1 MFRLQ
6 RLYRVLF
13 TFIVISTGL
22 GSCSDTEQPP
32 DPVLVVSESSLQF
45 SKQGDEKIVTVKS
58 DQKISVSANQTW
70 CNVITGNP
78 VTGSEGSLIT
88 KLTLKVNANS
98 EPEERTAIVTVN
110 TASLTQT
117 ISVKQSQNDLLIVK
131 KEVYDVS
138 HLGETIQ
145 VELQTTGEYQI
156 SWEASWVS
164 QSSTRSVT
172 DKSEFFTMSPNPTSS
187 VREASLLF
195 TLDDLSETVTIRQ
208 AANSNNSMTSDAMTM
223 AAKMTIGWNIG
234 NSLEATGA
242 TSASETMWGN
252 PKVTKELITAVKA
265 AGFNAIRIPCAWNGY
280 IEDPV
285 THKIKDS
292 WLNRVEE
299 VVNYCLEKE
308 MVAILNIHWDGGW
321 LENNCTP
328 DKQVANNEKQHALWT
343 QIAAYFRNYGENLLF
358 AGTNEPNVE
367 NATQMTV
374 LHSYLQTF
382 IDAVRATGGNNS
394 YRNLIIQGPSTDI
407 TKTNELM
414 TTLPSDQAENRLM
427 MEIHYYSPW
436 NFCGLMQDES
446 WGKMFY
452 YWGSGYHFGDPV
464 RDANWGEEEYV
475 NAQFALMKAQFIE
488 KNIPVIMGEY
498 GAVKRTLNTQA
509 EQDAHEAS
517 RLYFLQY
524 VTRRAKA
531 AGMIPF
537 YWDNGGTDSRLF
549 DRSNNAV
556 ADQKTLDALMDG
568 AKINP

>member
-6 RLYRVLF
+6 RLYRFLL
-13 TFIVISTGL
+13 TFLVISMGL
-22 GSCSDTEQPP
+22 GSCSDTEQPS
-32 DPVLVVSESSLQF
+32 DPVLVVSETMLQF
-45 SKQGDEKIVTVKS
+45 SRQSGEKNITIRS
-58 DQKISVSANQTW
+58 DQKISASVDQAW
-70 CNVITGNP
+70 CNVTLGDAL
-78 VTGSEGSLIT
+78 TGSGGYLIT
-88 KLTLKVNANS
+88 QLTVAVNANS
-98 EPEERTAIVTVN
+98 EPEERTASITVR

-117 ISVKQSQNDLLIVK
+117 INVKQSQNDLLIVK
-131 KEVYDVS
+131 KSAYEVSYQ
-138 HLGETIQ
+138 GGTIG
-145 VELQTTGEYQI
+145 VELQTNGDYQV
-156 SWEASWVS
+156 SWDAFWIS
-164 QSSTRSVT
+164 QSSTRSVS
-172 DKSEFFTMSPNPTSS
+172 DKSEFFTVSPNPTSS
-187 VREASLLF
+187 VREASILF
-195 TLDDLSETVTIRQ
+195 TLNDLSETVTIRQ
-208 AANSNNSMTSDAMTM
+208 AANSNSMTSDAMTM

-234 NSLEATGA
+234 NSLEATSA

-265 AGFNAIRIPCAWNGY
+265 AGFNAIRIPCAWSGY
-280 IEDPV
+280 IEDPS
-285 THKIKDS
+285 THKIRES

-299 VVNYCLEKE
+299 VVNYCLENE

-343 QIAAYFRNYGENLLF
+343 QIAEHFRDYGENLLF

-367 NATQMTV
+367 NATQMAV

-382 IDAVRATGGNNS
+382 IDAVRATEGNNS

-414 TTLPSDQAENRLM
+414 TTLPTDPAENRLM
-427 MEIHYYSPW
+427 IEIHYYSPW
-436 NFCGLMQDES
+436 NFCGLLQDES

-475 NAQFALMKAQFIE
+475 NAQFALMKAQFID

-517 RLYFLQY
+517 RLYFLEF
-524 VTRRAKA
+524 VTQRAKA
-531 AGMIPF
+531 VGMIPF

-549 DRSNNAV
+549 DRSSNAV
-556 ADQKTLDALMDG
+556 VDQKTLNALMKG
-568 AKINP
+568 AKQQ

>member
-1 MFRLQ
+1 MLRLQ
-6 RLYRVLF
+6 RLYRVLLPF
-13 TFIVISTGL
+13 LVISTGL

-32 DPVLVVSESSLQF
+32 DPVLVLSQSAIQF
-45 SKQGDEKIVTVKS
+45 SKQGGEQSVTIRS
-58 DQKISVSANQTW
+58 DRKISTSTDQLW
-70 CNVITGNP
+70 CNVTAGDP
-78 VTGSEGSLIT
+78 VTGSGGYLIT
-88 KLTLKVNANS
+88 QLDVSVNANS
-98 EPEERTAIVTVN
+98 EPEERTAIVTVK

-131 KEVYDVS
+131 KEVFDVS
-138 HLGETIQ
+138 HLGDTIQ
-145 VELQTTGEYQI
+145 VELQTTGEYQVNWDATWI
-156 SWEASWVS
+156 S
-164 QSSTRSVT
+164 QSSTRSRI
-172 DKSEFFTMSPNPTSS
+172 DKSEFFTIAPNPTSS
-187 VREASLLF
+187 GREASLLF
-195 TLDDLSETVTIRQ
+195 TLEDLSETVTIRQ

-280 IEDPV
+280 IEDPS
-285 THKIKDS
+285 THMIRES
-292 WLNRVEE
+292 WLKRVEE
-299 VVNYCLEKE
+299 VVNYCLENE

-328 DKQVANNEKQHALWT
+328 DKQEANNEKQQALWT
-343 QIAAYFRNYGENLLF
+343 QIAVHFRNYGENLLF

-374 LHSYLQTF
+374 LQTYLQTF

-414 TTLPSDQAENRLM
+414 TTLPSDPAENRLM

-446 WGKMFY
+446 WGKIFY
-452 YWGSGYHFGDPV
+452 YWGSGYHFNDPV

-475 NAQFALMKAQFIE
+475 NNQFALMKAQFID
-488 KNIPVIMGEY
+488 KKIPVIMGEY

-517 RLYFLQY
+517 RRYYLTY
-524 VTRRAKA
+524 VTQRAKA

-537 YWDNGGTDSRLF
+537 YWDNGAAESRLF
-549 DRSNNAV
+549 DRATATV
-556 ADQKTLDALMDG
+556 ADQQTLNALMNG
-568 AKINP
+568 AKK